1 MICSGSLF
9 FFSNIFRISSEISVI
24 VLYFFHI
31 YCLQQ
36 EKDKVRGTKNMDL
49 TTLTYYFTRY
59 GAIAIFVIVLLEY
72 LNLPGF
78 PAGIIMPLSGIMAA
92 KGNIHFF
99 WVMVISVA
107 AGLLGSLALYA
118 LGRKGG
124 EVFLNAYIR
133 KFPKQKDVLE
143 KNLEWI
149 RQKGCVGVFVGKLLP
164 MVRTI
169 VSIPAGVVK
178 MDLMKYIVS
187 STCGILIWNF
197 AFIGAGY
204 VLGDQVFKLL
214 GMA

>member
-1 MICSGSLF
+1 
-9 FFSNIFRISSEISVI
+9 
-24 VLYFFHI
+24 
-31 YCLQQ
+31 
-36 EKDKVRGTKNMDL
+36 MDL
-49 TTLTYYFTRY
+49 GTLTYYFTRY
-59 GAIAIFVIVLLEY
+59 GAIAIFVIVFLEY

-99 WVMVISVA
+99 WVMTVSLA

-124 EVFLNAYIR
+124 EVFLNAYTR
-133 KFPKQKDVLE
+133 RFPRQKEVLE

-149 RQKGCVGVFVGKLLP
+149 RQKGCMGVFVGKLLP

-178 MDLMKYIVS
+178 MDLMKYTVS
-187 STCGILIWNF
+187 SACGILIWNF

-204 VLGDQVFKLL
+204 VLGDQVFQLL
-214 GMA
+214 GMS

>member
-1 MICSGSLF
+1 MIVF
-9 FFSNIFRISSEISVI
+9 
-24 VLYFFHI
+24 
-31 YCLQQ
+31 
-36 EKDKVRGTKNMDL
+36 
-49 TTLTYYFTRY
+49 
-59 GAIAIFVIVLLEY
+59 LEY

-92 KGNIHFF
+92 KGTIHFF
-99 WVMVISVA
+99 WVMTVSLA
-107 AGLLGSLALYA
+107 AGLLGSLVLYA

-124 EVFLNAYIR
+124 EVFLNAYTR
-133 KFPKQKDVLE
+133 RFPRQKEVLE

-149 RQKGCVGVFVGKLLP
+149 RQKGCMGVFVGKLLP

-178 MDLMKYIVS
+178 MDLMKYTVS
-187 STCGILIWNF
+187 SACGILIWNF

-204 VLGDQVFKLL
+204 VLGDQVFQLL

>member
-1 MICSGSLF
+1 
-9 FFSNIFRISSEISVI
+9 
-24 VLYFFHI
+24 
-31 YCLQQ
+31 
-36 EKDKVRGTKNMDL
+36 MDL
-49 TTLTYYFTRY
+49 TTLTHYFTRY

-149 RQKGCVGVFVGKLLP
+149 RRKGCIGVFLGKLIP
-164 MVRTI
+164 MIRTI
-169 VSIPAGVVK
+169 VSIPAGVIK
-178 MDLMKYIVS
+178 MNLTKYVLS
-187 STCGILIWNF
+187 SACGILVWNF
-197 AFIGAGY
+197 VFVGAGY
-204 VLGDQVFKLL
+204 VMGEKIFQIF
-214 GMA
+214 GIE